1 MVRLARRRPRALRL
15 TERFWPGA
23 LTLVVRAD
31 EGVDPEYLQAADP
44 LRPEE
49 GGTVALRAPGSEFI
63 EARLA
68 AVDAPLAQTSANL
81 HGRPAATSADELD
94 PAIVRDVELVVDG
107 GPAPLAQ
114 ASTIVD
120 CTGPAPR
127 VLRAGAIDPALVLAV
142 AAGE

>member
-1 MVRLARRRPRALRL
+1 MSAAGELDIGSGGIVAVDTESLRA
-15 TERFWPGA
+15 
-23 LTLVVRAD
+23 
-31 EGVDPEYLQAADP
+31 AA
-44 LRPEE
+44 
-49 GGTVALRAPGSEFI
+49 GALRALGADCDEI
-63 EARLA
+63 EALLA